1 MFYDIYLNELP
12 KDDPENKIRTLFAR
26 LSCENADYVLK
37 GLCPVII
44 CRYATSE
51 ERDFYLSFA
60 KKYNLNMVSK
70 PIRETVFESFDLE
83 IKRNEQDDTHLMNRL
98 TIKEKLKS
106 GLEFLEE
113 IESNESEFT
122 NASDNI
128 LSAIRKRNEMLT
140 AKFSPK
146 SIYLTFLIWILFAF
160 GMSLFYAQS
169 TIDFLFSIGCS
180 FVLLMSLSLLGDY
193 LVYRNELRTYF
204 SKSGEDSFWT
214 VLIENNSVK
223 NKSIHTVED
232 YVDTLTARSKLTVL
246 PVSKRDAESIGLLL
260 QKFDDLSLNEILAAL

>member
-12 KDDPENKIRTLFAR
+12 KDDPENKIRILFAR

-113 IESNESEFT
+113 IEANESEFT

-128 LSAIRKRNEMLT
+128 LSAIRKRNEMLS